1 MQMIGTVASKGT
13 FLEYIEMGNHNE
25 LDGDAVLD
33 RGEGEFLVLERFYSF
48 SREDRDGLLV
58 LIYGV
63 QGRLTPEEFYGMIGM
78 RSSGPCTAD
87 DISDHLV
94 RAFDRGVVSEL
105 GLDRAL
111 FAYRAPCG
119 RIIHQHST

>member
-1 MQMIGTVASKGT
+1 MIGTIASKGCV
-13 FLEYIEMGNHNE
+13 LENIEMDNHNE
-25 LDGDAVLD
+25 MPGDTVVE
-33 RGEGEFLVLERFYSF
+33 RGEGEFLVLERYYSH
-48 SREDRDGLLV
+48 SRMARDGLLV

-63 QGRLTPEEFYGMIGM
+63 QARLTPKEFYGMIGM

-94 RAFDRGVVSEL
+94 KAFDQDIAGEL

-119 RIIHQHST
+119 RIVHQHST